1 MEEKQYPVYTLK
13 NECNDCYKCI
23 RGCHIKAIKINNG
36 SASVI
41 DDRCI
46 ACGHCV
52 TVCPAGAK
60 KVRSDIEKAKTLIL
74 TGCDVYVSLAP
85 SWAGIYNIE
94 REKMIAVLKKLGFKG
109 VSETALGAQEVSI
122 QCAKI
127 LNASNKGLFI
137 SSACPVIDD
146 YIRIYK
152 PDFADNITPV
162 ASPALTH
169 AGLLKQILG
178 SDIKVVF
185 IGPCIAKKNEADK
198 NPDLISA
205 SLTFDELNYW
215 IKEEFIDIENIEVD
229 ESCHFVPE
237 SAYEGALYPLE
248 GGMNETIKRVGI
260 DENDVTFISVSSLD
274 AFDKSLQNINK
285 EKIEN
290 KIFVE
295 ALACMGGCINGPCI
309 SSDKSRILI
318 TSDIYANTQ
327 YRDNV
332 PKEPRKVVDMQY
344 IPEPYIKQ
352 EYPMEVVVK
361 ALKRISKH
369 SLEDE
374 LNCSGCGYASCREFV
389 NALIAGDA
397 EPSQCVSYMRKIAV
411 RKAAAML
418 RCMPS
423 AVVIADSKLN
433 IVETNDSFI
442 HMFCEGMSDVFSQ
455 PDSLEGASLDRIVP
469 FSELFKSA
477 LETGVDIHQQ
487 HYAIDDKL
495 FDISIFTI
503 EDNELIGAVIS
514 DVTKTELDRSKIA
527 QKAREV
533 ITKNIITVQEIASLL
548 GEHMVETELL
558 LESIAKGY
566 DSKSDKINI
575 VNTTGADGANK

>member
-1 MEEKQYPVYTLK
+1 MENKQYPVYTLK

-23 RGCHIKAIKINNG
+23 RGCHIKAIRIQSG

-41 DDRCI
+41 NEKCI

-52 TVCPAGAK
+52 QVCPAGAK
-60 KVRSDIEKAKTLIL
+60 RVRNDIDIVKTLFL
-74 TGCDVYVSLAP
+74 TGKKVYVSLAP
-85 SWAGIYNIE
+85 SWAGVYNIPK
-94 REKMIAVLKKLGFKG
+94 EKMIAILKKLGFAG

-122 QCAKI
+122 QTAKM
-127 LNASNKGLFI
+127 LNDADKGLFI

-146 YIRIYK
+146 YIRLYK
-152 PDFADNITPV
+152 SEFSKCITPV

-169 AGLLKQILG
+169 CALLKDMLG
-178 SDIKVVF
+178 EDIRVVF

-198 NPDLISA
+198 NPDLMA
-205 SLTFDELNYW
+205 AALTFDELNYW
-215 IKEEFIDIENIEVD
+215 IKEEYIDVENIEAD
-229 ESCHFVPE
+229 ETCHFVPE
-237 SAYEGALYPLE
+237 AAYEGALYPLE

-260 DENDVTFISVSSLD
+260 EKDDVTFIAVSSLES
-274 AFDKSLQNINK
+274 FDKSLHNIIPD
-285 EKIEN
+285 KIEN

-295 ALACMGGCINGPCI
+295 ALGCLGGCINGPCL

-332 PKEPRKVVDMQY
+332 PKEPRKVVDMEY
-344 IPEPYIKQ
+344 IPQPVETV
-352 EYPMEVVVK
+352 EYSIEQVTK
-361 ALKRISKH
+361 ALRKISKH
-369 SLEDE
+369 SEEDE

-423 AVVIADSKLN
+423 AVVIVDSN
-433 IVETNDSFI
+433 MEIVEANDSFE
-442 HMFCEGMSDVFSQ
+442 HMFLSEEMYEVFASRQ
-455 PDSLEGASLDRIVP
+455 DGLTGACIDRIVSFP
-469 FSELFKSA
+469 ELFKSA
-477 LETGVDIHQQ
+477 LDTGKDIHQE
-487 HYAIDDKL
+487 HYAIADKVY
-495 FDISIFTI
+495 DISIFTI

-514 DVTKTELDRSKIA
+514 DVTKSEIDRSKIA

-533 ITKNIITVQEIASLL
+533 ITKNITTVQEIASLL

-558 LESIAKGY
+558 LSSIAEGY
-566 DSKSDKINI
+566 ES
-575 VNTTGADGANK
+575 NTGVKE